1 MKVAFLTI
9 ALAAV
14 AHAGKI
20 GDWQTCN
27 AASDTCSSSGWV
39 CCVAPADISTGK
51 TSCRPGGNECTPSSG
66 GVADWNA
73 CQKGKDKCSSSGWVC
88 CVSPADLASGKTTC
102 RPGGTECSSPTVAPT
117 PKATPT
123 PKKDAIPD
131 WNACQTGV
139 DKCASSGWV
148 CCVSPSDTASG
159 KTTCRPGGTECA
171 SSTPPPPPS
180 SSPTNFAGA
189 NSYFLHTLAQSDRLE
204 ILKAIQNAGLR
215 TVRIFIAR
223 IDARAKGTSS
233 SGVQD
238 LESKQVGQY
247 DDTILKQ
254 VDQLMLEAYQHN
266 IKLIIALHD
275 RWALG
280 CWDTDAYV
288 SKYNLPVTECSKA
301 VNRADAFYTNTNAQ
315 ADFDR
320 RLAHILQHK
329 NPNFGNRAW
338 GNIPEAILGFEP
350 QNESQGWLHSTS
362 NGQLVVPNP
371 NWVCN
376 RATKMRQYIPNKNIL
391 ILSGGGTDYD
401 SCKLINFFQCAA
413 INVIAIHTYSDANSN
428 VFSQFV
434 SLANQYNKRVIVE
447 EFGYGSNKAANFAK
461 FTSTAQSAG
470 LPWVM
475 WEALKP
481 GNTGDYET
489 WTSESAAW
497 QAIVNGAA
505 NANVKAGKWSW
516 PELAA
521 RS

>member
-27 AASDTCSSSGWV
+27 AASDTCYRVVGSAVSPLLISPPARRL
-39 CCVAPADISTGK
+39 VALGEMNALPPAEG
-51 TSCRPGGNECTPSSG
+51 
-66 GVADWNA
+66 
-73 CQKGKDKCSSSGWVC
+73 GWVC

-117 PKATPT
+117 PRATPT
-123 PKKDAIPD
+123 PKKDTIPD

-371 NWVCN
+371 NWVCD

-401 SCKLINFFQCAA
+401 SCKLINFFQCPAP
-413 INVIAIHTYSDANSN
+413 ICEFGQPV
-428 VFSQFV
+428 Q
-434 SLANQYNKRVIVE
+434 QGVIVE

-505 NANVKAGKWSW
+505 NANAKAGKWSW